1 MNKILSCIVLASLS
15 LGAPALAKAQP
26 SLEGRWTNPKRSV
39 VIDVDRCG
47 GGAYC
52 GKVVWASD
60 KAKAKERI
68 DGPLV
73 GAQLMSGFR
82 PDGNGGYRGQVLAP
96 KRNMKAAATIRP
108 VGANTIVVKGCAVA
122 GLLCK
127 EQRWIRTGA

>member
-1 MNKILSCIVLASLS
+1 MNRILISFALASL
-15 LGAPALAKAQP
+15 GVAAPLSATAQP

-52 GKVVWASD
+52 GKVVWAS
-60 KAKAKERI
+60 AKAKKKENI

-82 PDGNGGYRGQVLAP
+82 PDGNGGYRGRVLEP
-96 KRNMKAAATIRP
+96 KRNVRGSATIRP
-108 VGANTIVVKGCAVA
+108 MGANTIVVKGCAVA

>member
-1 MNKILSCIVLASLS
+1 MNRILSSIVLVS
-15 LGAPALAKAQP
+15 LGLSAPVSATAQP

-47 GGAYC
+47 GAYC
-52 GKVVWASD
+52 GKVVWASN
-60 KAKAKERI
+60 KAKSKERI

-82 PDGNGGYRGQVLAP
+82 PDGRGGYRGQVLAP
-96 KRNMKAAATIRP
+96 KQNVRAPATIRP
-108 VGANTIVVKGCAVA
+108 VGANVILVKGCAVA